1 MSLTS
6 SAVVDMCPWLAPVAG
21 IGGLV
26 GGGVI
31 AVRLV
36 RTGWSALSEEQRQTI
51 TVEATEVGVELPDE
65 FGGVAPAGA

>member
-1 MSLTS
+1 M
-6 SAVVDMCPWLAPVAG
+6 
-21 IGGLV
+21 
-26 GGGVI
+26 
-31 AVRLV
+31 RLV